1 VFESRFESGNLSY
14 AAKVSESEYNL
25 LLQNDVNSKGHIQ
38 WFYFRVTNTTA
49 DLKVKFNILNF
60 AKTDSLFNYGMKV
73 LVYSETEN
81 REQGT
86 GWFRAGEDILY
97 FANGIRR
104 DDTMKSY
111 YSLTFTYTFQH
122 SSDTVFFAYCFPYT
136 YYDLMQDLNAIE
148 SDPGRSMFVTR
159 KLLCYTLGGNRCEY
173 LTVTSPAHPDVIKHR
188 KGIVISARVHPGE
201 TVGSWMMKGIIDFIT
216 GPSSEAETLRNNY
229 IFKIVPMLNPDGVI
243 NGNYR
248 CSLAGVDLN
257 RRWSRPSKTL
267 HPEITATKKL
277 VKQFS
282 RERQI
287 DLVCD
292 LHGHSRK
299 KNIFMYGCNIHNQ
312 PEATRLLPYIL
323 SKISPLFSFKDCRF
337 AMQKSKESTMR
348 ITIFKETH
356 IKNVFTLE
364 ASFCGMD
371 FGPYAAIHFTTSHLQ
386 DMGKHLCL
394 SLLVYSNLQVGPA
407 PEPQPG
413 PLSESAGF
421 QHLSKSQLEQELRLK
436 PELLITGDTDSDS
449 GSDSEPSE
457 DNLDSDTI
465 KELIPFTAKS
475 KEKKTSKRRTASL
488 RASPPRMRA
497 PRPPK
502 TCPNCGE
509 QVTTSTHECPPP
521 PPKPKFKAR
530 PMPRPLSK
538 TVGLNTYYNAAGKKV
553 HDQATQTNLTSLKP
567 PSSRHQ
573 QQRETRSL
581 PSTSPSPHKKQP
593 SISTHI
599 QDTTL
604 PSAFSKYPG
613 VRAKNALSN
622 DTYRGFDK
630 SRKMIS
636 ISNTRNLGFKM
647 PDNIL
652 KKL

>member
-1 VFESRFESGNLSY
+1 
-14 AAKVSESEYNL
+14 
-25 LLQNDVNSKGHIQ
+25 
-38 WFYFRVTNTTA
+38 
-49 DLKVKFNILNF
+49 
-60 AKTDSLFNYGMKV
+60 
-73 LVYSETEN
+73 
-81 REQGT
+81 
-86 GWFRAGEDILY
+86 
-97 FANGIRR
+97 
-104 DDTMKSY
+104 
-111 YSLTFTYTFQH
+111 
-122 SSDTVFFAYCFPYT
+122 
-136 YYDLMQDLNAIE
+136 
-148 SDPGRSMFVTR
+148 
-159 KLLCYTLGGNRCEY
+159 
-173 LTVTSPAHPDVIKHR
+173 
-188 KGIVISARVHPGE
+188 
-201 TVGSWMMKGIIDFIT
+201 
-216 GPSSEAETLRNNY
+216 
-229 IFKIVPMLNPDGVI
+229 
-243 NGNYR
+243 
-248 CSLAGVDLN
+248 
-257 RRWSRPSKTL
+257 
-267 HPEITATKKL
+267 
-277 VKQFS
+277 
-282 RERQI
+282 
-287 DLVCD
+287 
-292 LHGHSRK
+292 
-299 KNIFMYGCNIHNQ
+299 
-312 PEATRLLPYIL
+312 
-323 SKISPLFSFKDCRF
+323 
-337 AMQKSKESTMR
+337 
-348 ITIFKETH
+348 
-356 IKNVFTLE
+356 
-364 ASFCGMD
+364 
-371 FGPYAAIHFTTSHLQ
+371 
-386 DMGKHLCL
+386 
-394 SLLVYSNLQVGPA
+394 
-407 PEPQPG
+407 
-413 PLSESAGF
+413 
-421 QHLSKSQLEQELRLK
+421 LSKSQLEQELRLK